1 MKAKISAGMATLGL
15 AILLSASALAQ
26 VGRIEGDVK
35 KQGQPVT
42 NATVEIVRTDIKGNY
57 TVQTDKKGHFLHA
70 GVPYVGTYTLLVSAP
85 DCAPTFLSGI
95 RPTGELLT
103 VEMNPGDGR
112 KVTIEEAR
120 AAAGGGKS
128 GGGGSTAGAPAAKA
142 PSAEE
147 VKKQQAEFEKKKAE
161 VEKQKAD
168 FENMKKAFEEGRTL
182 AANKDYGAA
191 IAKFQEAEKL
201 DAEQHVVAANLALA
215 LYNRGATQLNAGQR
229 DPAKQD
235 FTDSAAAATR
245 ALNIVEPTLAD
256 PAKAVE
262 GKKNKLSY
270 LKIKADAESVL
281 AKRFGDA
288 AAAEASVK
296 DYQMAASLSE
306 VPAEKN
312 GFMVKGAQTLFDAG
326 MPDKAVPAFQEI
338 LKTDPDN
345 VEALYSLGL
354 AYIGTSNF
362 QEAAN
367 TLQKFVDRA
376 PEGDSRVAEAK
387 AVMKDLIVGNNL
399 QAPKADDKARNRARA
414 TTKKP

>member
-1 MKAKISAGMATLGL
+1 MKAKISAGMAALSL
-15 AILLSASALAQ
+15 AILLSATALAQ

-42 NATVEIVRTDIKGNY
+42 NATIEIVRTDIKGSY

-85 DCAPTFLSGI
+85 DCAPTYLGGI
-95 RPTGELLT
+95 RPTGEILT
-103 VEMNPGDGR
+103 VEMNPGDGK
-112 KVTIEEAR
+112 KVTIEEVR
-120 AAAGGGKS
+120 AAAAGAKS
-128 GGGGSTAGAPAAKA
+128 GGGSAAAGAPAAKA

-147 VKKQQAEFEKKKAE
+147 LKKQQAEFEKKKGE
-161 VEKQKAD
+161 IEKQKAD
-168 FENMKKAFEEGRTL
+168 FENMKKAFDEGRTL
-182 AANKDYGAA
+182 AANKDYGPA

-201 DAEQHVVAANLALA
+201 DAEQHVVSANLALA

-235 FTDSAAAATR
+235 FTDAVAAATR
-245 ALNIVEPTLAD
+245 ALNVVEPTLAD

-270 LKIKADAESVL
+270 LKIRADAESVL
-281 AKRFGDA
+281 AKRFNDA
-288 AAAEASVK
+288 GAATAAVT
-296 DYQMAASLSE
+296 DYKMAASFSE

-338 LKTDPDN
+338 LQTDPDN
-345 VEALYSLGL
+345 IEALYSLGL

-376 PEGDSRVAEAK
+376 PEGDGRVAEAK

-399 QAPKADDKARNRARA
+399 QAPKADDKAKNRARS